1 MRYLS
6 RLFVLGLL
14 MTLISIPAFAQD
26 DLPEGAGE
34 GGIVIE
40 STFSDDPAT
49 FNPLLTNDTLSSQVT
64 SFLFPAIIGV
74 DPVTLLEAPDVDGAL
89 ATSWEYDDTGTV
101 LTIHLREDATWN
113 DGTPI
118 TAHDYVYSV
127 NVVRS
132 GVTTSPRT
140 YVFSTLDDGS
150 DAGGKVSDIVAL
162 DDYTVQV
169 TFTEADCIA
178 FSDLNDITVAP
189 MHEFEATFGDD
200 YASMDADPR
209 RIPPVSF
216 GPFKDIEFAPGQ
228 RVSMIADQA
237 YPDTQ
242 LGYVSPSEYVLLS
255 VPDQTVEVE
264 RFIAGD
270 TTFLNIPSARQAEF
284 RENADYQIFEYS
296 QNGFQWM
303 GYNLADPNNP
313 QPGLDEEGNPV
324 EQDPHPIF
332 ADVRV
337 RQALAHAVDVDAMI
351 DGILDGN
358 GIRALTHNTP
368 LSWVQPELEP
378 YAYDPDLALE
388 MLAEA
393 GWVDDDGDASTPLV
407 CDGCWYAENVDDSF
421 AGSPFQFTL
430 ETNAGNVAREQIG
443 QVVQSQLGDIGV
455 SVDFQAIDF
464 SVLVDKLTGQTFDA
478 IIIGWSLGLPV
489 DPDVSWAYGPEAD
502 LPGSGFNAV
511 SMNNAELNQLLA
523 DARNPEMT
531 NGCDQEARAEL
542 YEQALTILY
551 EEQPYMYLYIGNV
564 MWAAQSEVENWDP
577 LPGARGTVIWNI
589 DAWSTNLSQ

>member
-1 MRYLS
+1 MLIAMIS
-6 RLFVLGLL
+6 VL
-14 MTLISIPAFAQD
+14 MVPAVAQD

-34 GGIVIE
+34 GGIIFE
-40 STFSDDPAT
+40 STFADDPAT

-64 SFLFPAIIGV
+64 GFLFPAIIGI
-74 DPVTLLEAPDVDGAL
+74 DPETLLEAPNVDGAL
-89 ATSWEYDDTGTV
+89 ATGWEYDETGTI
-101 LTIHLREDATWN
+101 LTITLREDAFWN

-118 TAHDYVYSV
+118 TAHDYVYST

-132 GVTTSPRT
+132 GTTTSPRT
-140 YVFSTLDDGS
+140 YVFAELADGS
-150 DAGGKVSDIVAL
+150 SGGGKVQEIVAL

-169 TFTEADCIA
+169 TFTEPDCIA
-178 FSDLNDITVAP
+178 FSDLNDIAIAP
-189 MHEFEATFGDD
+189 SHDFEATFGEDF
-200 YASMDADPR
+200 ASMDADPR

-216 GPFKDIEFAPGQ
+216 GMYKDIEFAPGQ
-228 RVSMIADQA
+228 RISMIADQT

-242 LGYVSPSEYVLLS
+242 LGYVSPSEYVLLQ

-270 TTFLNIPSARQAEF
+270 ISFLNIPSARQGEF
-284 RENADYQIFEYS
+284 RDNPDFQVYEYS

-303 GYNLADPNNP
+303 GYNLANP
-313 QPGLDEEGNPV
+313 ANPLPGLDEEGNPV

-337 RQALAHAVDVDAMI
+337 RQALAHAVDIDAMI
-351 DGILDGN
+351 DGILEGN

-378 YAYDPDLALE
+378 YEFNPQMALDL
-388 MLAEA
+388 LAEA
-393 GWVDDDGDASTPLV
+393 GWVDDDGDTSTPLV
-407 CDGCWYAENVDDSF
+407 CQGCWYAENVDAAF
-421 AGSPFQFTL
+421 EGSPFEFSL

-455 SVDFQAIDF
+455 SVNFEAIDF
-464 SVLVDKLTGQTFDA
+464 AVLVDKLTGQTFDA

-502 LPGSGFNAV
+502 LPGSGFNAG
-511 SMNNAELNQLLA
+511 SFNSEELNQLLA

-531 NGCDQEARAEL
+531 NGCEQEARAAL

-564 MWAAQSEVENWDP
+564 MYAAQTGLENWDP
-577 LPGARGTVIWNI
+577 LPGARSTVIWNM
-589 DAWSTNLSQ
+589 DAWSVDN